1 MKYVRKLH
9 LYLSVFF
16 APLLV
21 FYIATGWYQTVSIQR
36 NKLLGEQ
43 DTLVSRLTSV
53 HVDQIYPK
61 PEAIG
66 EYSTTLFK
74 IFVVAMSICL
84 LVTIG
89 LGIFLAFR
97 TNRRAWPVSISLL
110 LGFLLPILF
119 LWLGQPRGTP

>member
-1 MKYVRKLH
+1 MKAVRKLH

-21 FYIATGWYQTVSIQR
+21 FFIGTGWYQTISTQR

-43 DTLVSRLTSV
+43 DTFVSKLTAV

-61 PEAIG
+61 PEAAG
-66 EYSTTLFK
+66 EYSTLLFK
-74 IFVVAMSICL
+74 SFVIAMSICL

-89 LGIFLAFR
+89 LGIYLAFR
-97 TNRRAWPVSISLL
+97 TSRAWSVSISLV
-110 LGFLLPILF
+110 LGILLPALF
-119 LWLGQPRGTP
+119 LWLGQPK